1 MDGMSAREQE
11 LARALTAL
19 RQRIGDAATAA
30 GRNATEIELLPVT
43 KFFPAS
49 DVAILTR
56 LGCHSF
62 GESREQEAAA
72 KSAEV
77 AGLVDESVRWH
88 MVGQI
93 QRNKARSIA
102 KWAFAAHSVDSTRLV
117 VALDRAVTAALD
129 AGWRA
134 DPLAI
139 YVQVSLDGDPTRG
152 GVDVRRPELV
162 NEVCEQVA
170 GARGLSLV
178 GLMGIPP
185 LGVDPEP
192 AFARLREEHLR
203 VLVSHPQAASLSA
216 GMSDDLEAAIKHGS
230 TCVRVGTALLGPRPL
245 SSPSVVTPVTPTSS
259 SHQTPSSRRGHR

>member
-1 MDGMSAREQE
+1 MS
-11 LARALTAL
+11 LFWRA
-19 RQRIGDAATAA
+19 
-30 GRNATEIELLPVT
+30 
-43 KFFPAS
+43 
-49 DVAILTR
+49 

-72 KSAEV
+72 KSEEV

-102 KWAFAAHSVDSTRLV
+102 KWAYAAHSVDSTRLV
-117 VALDRAVTAALD
+117 AALDRGVAAALD
-129 AGWRA
+129 AGQRA
-134 DPLAI
+134 EPLAV

-152 GVDVRRPELV
+152 GVDVHRPELV
-162 NEVCEQVA
+162 DEVCEQVA
-170 GARGLSLV
+170 GAPGLSLV

-185 LGVDPEP
+185 LGTDPEQ

-203 VLVSHPQAASLSA
+203 VLDSHPQAASLSA

-259 SHQTPSSRRGHR
+259 SHQAPSSRRGHR